1 MTRMTGPDCA
11 VMCTLINTHT
21 FMQYIASVR
30 NERIQA
36 HNQSTFRSTG
46 NESSRASPSTR
57 TPFTLNKR
65 NVCRPPLLPST
76 TPVARAQMVFVSGDC
91 GGAGSHLN
99 EDVGTI
105 SSQLPVTVEGST
117 RVDITKRLDHDLGD
131 GSTTSP
137 AQTVHDPIKI

>member
-1 MTRMTGPDCA
+1 MLIEERNRAEAVRAKADAEAILAREEAEAKVLEMRGDAFAHFGNAAVVQSIVEKLPD
-11 VMCTLINTHT
+11 
-21 FMQYIASVR
+21 IAREV
-30 NERIQA
+30 A
-36 HNQSTFRSTG
+36 APP
-46 NESSRASPSTR
+46 SRT
-57 TPFTLNKR
+57 KK
-65 NVCRPPLLPST
+65 
-76 TPVARAQMVFVSGDC
+76 MVFVSGDC